1 MTLLST
7 QIAIVAAGPTGLA
20 AAITAAENDLDVMV
34 FEKAAFPGGTA
45 NMGMGPFGVESRMQ
59 KELMCGPTKE
69 EAFKVMME
77 HVHWDVDARL
87 VHDYF
92 WKSGETIDWLENMGV
107 VFDRPTKYYPGAYE
121 TWHVVKP
128 EGGGVPG
135 PRAASAMTRVMYNRA
150 VELGVKFYFNTA
162 VKSVKKNDDG
172 VICGIPAENI
182 NGEEFDVDA
191 GAVMVCC
198 GGFGNNTEMI
208 NKYTDHTDGEDIFGF
223 KIPGITGD
231 GLRMVW
237 AAGGGHSHME
247 MERTLGNEIYNAGD
261 FESKM
266 LFCQPSALIVN
277 RQGYRVMDEEEIK
290 NGAVASNVISRQY
303 KRDVFLIIDD
313 ALLRHFRRNG
323 MDIGSSVIR
332 GDYSGQFT
340 EDVADAAIKYPESVF
355 ITDSLEE
362 LAEKLGI
369 DKETLLDTVEEYNSC
384 CECGYDDL
392 FLKKHKYLHPLTGK
406 KFYAM
411 RMSSGAYGS
420 LGGIK
425 VNHKLEV
432 LTDDWEVIPGLYA
445 GGSDVCDLYRGTYC
459 YLLGGNTMGFAVNSG
474 RMAAENMVDYVT
486 GKESA

>member
-1 MTLLST
+1 MTSLST

-20 AAITAAENDLDVMV
+20 AAITAAENDMDVMV
-34 FEKAAFPGGTA
+34 FEKGAFAGGTA

-92 WKSGETIDWLENMGV
+92 WKSGETIDWLEDMGV
-107 VFDRPTKYYPGAYE
+107 VFDRPTKYYPGAFE

-128 EGGGVPG
+128 EDGGIPG
-135 PRAASAMTRVMYNRA
+135 PRAASAMTKVMYNHA
-150 VELGVKFYFNTA
+150 VELGAKFYLETT
-162 VKSVKKNDDG
+162 VKSIKKNEDG
-172 VICGIPAENI
+172 EVCGIIAEGA
-182 NGEEFDVDA
+182 NGEVYDVDA
-191 GAVMVCC
+191 KAVLVCC
-198 GGFGNNTEMI
+198 GGFGNNSEMI
-208 NKYTDHTDGEDIFGF
+208 NKYTNHTDGVDIFGF

-231 GLRMVW
+231 GVRMVW
-237 AAGGGHSHME
+237 EAGGGKSHME
-247 MERTLGNEIYNAGD
+247 MERTCGNEIPNVGE
-261 FESKM
+261 FESRM
-266 LFCQPSALIVN
+266 LFTQPSCVIVN
-277 RQGYRVMDEEEIK
+277 RQGYRIIDEEEIK
-290 NGAVASNVISRQY
+290 NSAVAINTISRQY
-303 KRDVFLIIDD
+303 KRDAFLIIDD
-313 ALLRHFRRNG
+313 SILKHFRKNG
-323 MDIGSSVIR
+323 ADMGSSVFR
-332 GDYSGQFT
+332 GDFTKQFAS
-340 EDVADAAIKYPESVF
+340 EVAEAAEKYPETVF
-355 ITDSLEE
+355 IADSLEE

-369 DKETLLDTVEEYNSC
+369 DEDTFLETIEEYNDGC
-384 CECGYDDL
+384 DCGYDDL
-392 FLKKHKYLHPLTGK
+392 FLKNRKYLHPLVGK

-411 RMSSGAYGS
+411 RMAAGAYGS

-474 RMAAENMVDYVT
+474 RIAAENMVDYV
-486 GKESA
+486 EDMED